1 MRIAIVTGASSGIG
15 EEFCRCLDSKGLDSI
30 WLVARSKDRLEALAA
45 NLKTSSIIISA
56 DLTDFGSIRGLADS
70 IDSEKPE
77 ISYLINCAGFGT
89 FGNVSQQSL
98 EEINGMISL
107 NCTALIDITSVCLPY
122 MAEGSTVIEVCSASA
137 YLPLKELSVYAA
149 TKSMVHSFC
158 DSLRAEVK
166 DDPRRISVLE
176 VSPGWVKTDFIP
188 KSIEKFDVP
197 EKVFKHTVEA
207 EDVAETA
214 FKDLARGRKVSICG
228 RYNKFQ
234 VFMCKHFPGI
244 AKNIWERSLVRR

>member
-15 EEFCRCLDSKGLDSI
+15 EEFCRCLDSKGLDAI
-30 WLVARSKDRLEALAA
+30 WLVARRKDRLEALAA
-45 NLKTSSIIISA
+45 NLKTSSTIISA
-56 DLTDFGSIRGLADS
+56 DLTDPESIRRLADA

-77 ISYLINCAGFGT
+77 ISYLVNCAGFGS
-89 FGNVSQQSL
+89 FGKVSEQPL

-107 NCTALIDITSVCLPY
+107 NCTALIDITSICLPY
-122 MAEGSTVIEVCSASA
+122 MAEGSAIIEVCSASA
-137 YLPLKELSVYAA
+137 YLPLKELTVYAA
-149 TKSMVHSFC
+149 TKSLVHSFC
-158 DSLRAEVK
+158 DGLRAEAE

-188 KSIEKFDVP
+188 KSVEKFDVP

-207 EDVAETA
+207 RDVAETA
-214 FKDLARGRKVSICG
+214 FKDLARHKRVSICG
-228 RYNKFQ
+228 RYNRFQ

-244 AKNIWERSLVRR
+244 AKSIWERSLVRR